1 MEGRTMYETLKR
13 IYNKTKDEKY
23 LTNAVMKGWLT
34 EEEKIEIMKTE

>member
-1 MEGRTMYETLKR
+1 MYDTLKR

-23 LTNAVMKGWLT
+23 LTNAVMKNWLT